1 MPNFVKSSAFFF
13 KSLTIGKRQRQSIL
27 ITMMKIYLSIIFLL
41 CMKFSFAQSKGE
53 VTVIKDPL
61 IDSLIEKRI
70 ELNKKKPTTTN
81 PTSTAIVSDMGYRVQ
96 IFYGSDRREAFNEQS
111 KFKAIYPKLRTY
123 ITYKEPNYYLRVGD
137 FRTRMDAQR
146 LLNELKA
153 NFPTLFIF
161 REKINAPELD
171 DVNK

>member
-1 MPNFVKSSAFFF
+1 
-13 KSLTIGKRQRQSIL
+13 
-27 ITMMKIYLSIIFLL
+27 MMRIYLSIIFVL
-41 CMKFSFAQSKGE
+41 CFQFSFAQTKGE
-53 VTVIKDPL
+53 VTVVKDPL
-61 IDSLIEKRI
+61 IDSLIAKRI
-70 ELNKKKPTTTN
+70 ELNRTKPTITN
-81 PTSTAIVSDMGYRVQ
+81 PTSKAIVSDMGYRVQ
-96 IFYGSDRREAFNEQS
+96 VFYGSDRREAFNEQS
-111 KFKAIYPKLRTY
+111 RFKALYPQLRTY

-137 FRTRMDAQR
+137 FRSRMEAQR